1 MQISKAHNQA
11 KGLTP
16 LLLAPLLSPGI
27 PHAGNRL
34 LPLSLK

>member
-1 MQISKAHNQA
+1 MQISKAHNQV

-16 LLLAPLLSPGI
+16 LLLAPLLIPGI
-27 PHAGNRL
+27 PRAGNHS